1 LQDSASVL
9 VRKPKPALLTNILT
23 FRSSVKVRM
32 ISQFSSDLTQGLH
45 NYPLIPECTH
55 HPINQSKLKGLN
67 IEGADHNS
75 CPQGLADGCHG

>member
-1 LQDSASVL
+1 
-9 VRKPKPALLTNILT
+9 
-23 FRSSVKVRM
+23 M